1 MKKLPATL
9 PFIILVLF
17 LTLFAVSLMGEE
29 KQRKILSYSDF
40 IRRVLPVDGSPSSAY
55 KVVLTNGEDI
65 ARVED
70 KSGEIYFARVPA
82 NLLGANPELADKLVE
97 RGVQVDVQAKPSEN
111 VWAGVLSNFLVPLVL
126 FGLFLRRLFVAYL
139 NSKFTLF
146 KLCFKKIFL

>member
-82 NLLGANPELADKLVE
+82 NLLG
-97 RGVQVDVQAKPSEN
+97 S
-111 VWAGVLSNFLVPLVL
+111 
-126 FGLFLRRLFVAYL
+126 
-139 NSKFTLF
+139 
-146 KLCFKKIFL
+146 